1 MFTEKDAAI
10 TGNTELFWQN
20 VQFIYGLFMLMGHRI
35 PLSPDLAAQAEK
47 MGSSGHIEDVVG
59 RYVHVE
65 LDGHTYRTFFE
76 ESGAKDA
83 IPMVCLHAAN
93 IDARAWRHQL
103 ADPDYISRFRVI
115 AFDMPWHGWD
125 GDLHPYG
132 NGE

>member
-20 VQFIYGLFMLMGHRI
+20 IQFIYGLFMLMGHRI

-83 IPMVCLHAAN
+83 IPMVCLHATN